1 MNMELDKEFDALPFG
16 VDYGKLEK
24 ASFTM
29 LNAILSTEHEL
40 LLLSK
45 SDGGLGP
52 STIDMAA
59 SAAANCIVTGSSVFG
74 APEPAVFEKVF
85 RKISRNVKT
94 FLRMQE

>member
-1 MNMELDKEFDALPFG
+1 MESDRLRMRSDLHCR
-16 VDYGKLEK
+16 LE
-24 ASFTM
+24 
-29 LNAILSTEHEL
+29 I
-40 LLLSK
+40 
-45 SDGGLGP
+45 DGGLGP

>member
-1 MNMELDKEFDALPFG
+1 MIVASVPLVSINPKDVFVFTDNHDSLITRKLSFWSLETMNMELDKEFDALPFG

-45 SDGGLGP
+45 SDRVVA
-52 STIDMAA
+52 I
-59 SAAANCIVTGSSVFG
+59 GSNMF
-74 APEPAVFEKVF
+74 
-85 RKISRNVKT
+85 N
-94 FLRMQE
+94 